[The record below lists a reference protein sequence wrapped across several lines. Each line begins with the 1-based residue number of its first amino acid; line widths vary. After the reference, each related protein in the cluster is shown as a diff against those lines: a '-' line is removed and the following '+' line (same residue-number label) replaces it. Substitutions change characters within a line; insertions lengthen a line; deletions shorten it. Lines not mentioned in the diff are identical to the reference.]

1 MIDVELVTSIDASI
15 EPIVVLEDIESGSL
29 KTFLKT
35 ALHSTDDQAL
45 KELDWKPAVGK
56 YLVKAKYIILRWID
70 NGDEKKDLQK
80 LGQEIQRIAGDT
92 DVRYIPAYAPVSS
105 RALVRAIIDFE
116 KVKDHLVSG
125 DEASMIV
132 SNDEIARFNLSTR
145 LDIEDIEALA
155 TKEKQTHHIPSMVVV
170 VKKPDYLGNSMW
182 ELRYGKRSI
191 SAKIEH
197 AEWLEEFQK
206 RRADVRPGDA
216 LKCRVRLEVLYGH
229 DNELMSERYYIEH
242 VHEVLANHAEQNIMF
257 SPEQ

>member
-1 MIDVELVTSIDASI
+1 
-15 EPIVVLEDIESGSL
+15 
-29 KTFLKT
+29 
-35 ALHSTDDQAL
+35 
-45 KELDWKPAVGK
+45 
-56 YLVKAKYIILRWID
+56 
-70 NGDEKKDLQK
+70 
-80 LGQEIQRIAGDT
+80 
-92 DVRYIPAYAPVSS
+92 
-105 RALVRAIIDFE
+105 
-116 KVKDHLVSG
+116 
-125 DEASMIV
+125 MIV
-132 SNDEIARFNLSTR
+132 SNDEIAHFNLSTR

-242 VHEVLANHAEQNIMF
+242 VHEVLANHAEQNVQRGSLEPHARTIA
-257 SPEQ
+257 SSNYGQTI